1 MGTDEGLS
9 VSVPAPIDPLASA
22 LVHSGMVPPELL
34 DAYLAAPAE
43 VRRRCFDA
51 GQAVTAGALLE
62 VHPLAELFPA
72 MTAEQY
78 QALRDDIAAHGIQEP
93 IWLYEG
99 RIIDG
104 KHRQRACI
112 ELGIDPPRRK
122 YAGKDPIGF
131 VVARNLRRRHMTES
145 QRAMVA
151 AKIANMRQGERTDL
165 RPSANLR
172 KVSQKQAAEL
182 LNVSDRSVS
191 NARKVQE
198 RGAPAL
204 VEAVERGKLA
214 VSAAAG
220 IARAVSPDTQSRIVE
235 TDLVK
240 SAARYLRTH
249 PVGLNVESPDAV
261 IELIK
266 QACGARSD
274 SPATTSN
281 PCQWISASDTLP
293 KGDTEALVFLPGS
306 PDGCIEIARYELSEQ
321 STWMKRCDSL
331 RVAPS
336 HWMPLPAPPSDA
348 GEKEKPRAD

>member
-1 MGTDEGLS
+1 MS
-9 VSVPAPIDPLASA
+9 APAPVDPLANA

-51 GQAVTAGALLE
+51 GQTVTAGALLE

-72 MTAEQY
+72 MTGEQY
-78 QALRDDIAAHGIQEP
+78 QALREDIAAHGVQEP
-93 IWLYEG
+93 IWLYDG

-131 VVARNLRRRHMTES
+131 VVTRNLRRRHMSES

-172 KVSQKQAAEL
+172 KVSQKKAAEL

-191 NARKVQE
+191 NARRVQE

-204 VEAVERGKLA
+204 VEAVERGELA

-235 TDLVK
+235 TDLAK
-240 SAARYLRTH
+240 DATRYLRTH
-249 PVGLNVESPDAV
+249 PVGSNAEDPDTLL
-261 IELIK
+261 ERIK
-266 QACGARSD
+266 QVSAVRSD

-281 PCQWISASDTLP
+281 SCEWISASDSPPT
-293 KGDTEALVFLPGS
+293 GDTAALVFLPGS
-306 PDGCIEIARYELSEQ
+306 PDGGIEIARFEHSEP
-321 STWMKRCDSL
+321 SAWMKGCDSL

-336 HWMPLPAPPSDA
+336 HWMPLPAPPPVTTA
-348 GEKEKPRAD
+348 KEKRRAD